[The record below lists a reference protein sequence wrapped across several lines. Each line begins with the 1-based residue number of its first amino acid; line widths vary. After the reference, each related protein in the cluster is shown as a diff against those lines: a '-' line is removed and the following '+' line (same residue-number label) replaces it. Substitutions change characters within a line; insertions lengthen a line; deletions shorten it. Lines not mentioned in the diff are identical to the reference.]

1 MEAAI
6 RYMYGFEF
14 LGEDLDSL
22 EAFAQLGAAAQ
33 KYEIAGLPELILTA
47 ASRVLDDCIRDEADL
62 GEFLYLGSLILQDS
76 GKGQL
81 FSCAV
86 KIIGDNITKLRKHAV
101 FQELLREEPELA
113 IALVNLLSERQSHMQ
128 EGS

>member
-1 MEAAI
+1 MEDASVMEAAI

-47 ASRVLDDCIRDEADL
+47 ASRVLDDCIGGEAKL
-62 GEFLYLGSLILQDS
+62 RKLLYLGSLIYVTS
-76 GKGQL
+76 GKGQA
-81 FSCAV
+81 FNSAV
-86 KIIGDNITKLRKHAV
+86 KIIGDSITKLRKHVV
-101 FQELLREEPELA
+101 FQELLHEEPGLA
-113 IALVNLLSERQSHMQ
+113 VALVNILSE
-128 EGS
+128 